1 MCRLYH
7 LCFLVAAVLLIG
19 CVNNP
24 QTAATRPGSI
34 SKSKQVART
43 KGTASRDGGSY
54 WAGDGVTGPAR
65 VKIDLGEQRAY
76 LFKGGQLVGVTN
88 ISTGRPGYRTPSGN
102 YSVLGKDINHVSGLY
117 GSFVDCDGRVVKSD
131 VAVRTDSAPAGAHF
145 SGASMPYF
153 IRFVGGI
160 GMHAGYLPGY
170 PASHGCVRLPREM
183 AGHFYNNVNTG
194 TPVDVIN

>member
-1 MCRLYH
+1 MCRLCL
-7 LCFLVAAVLLIG
+7 LCVLVAAVLLTG
-19 CVNNP
+19 CANN
-24 QTAATRPGSI
+24 QRTAATRIG
-34 SKSKQVART
+34 KSRQLALTTRT
-43 KGTASRDGGSY
+43 PSRNRGSY
-54 WAGDGVTGPAR
+54 WDDDGVTGPAR

-76 LFKGGQLVGVTN
+76 LFKGGQLVGATN
-88 ISTGRPGYRTPSGN
+88 ISTGRPGYRTPSGS
-102 YSVLGKDINHVSGLY
+102 YSVLNKDIDHVSGLY
-117 GSFVDCDGRVVKSD
+117 GSFVDGDDRVVMSD
-131 VAVRTDSAPAGAHF
+131 VGVRTDSAPPGTHF

-183 AGHFYNNVNTG
+183 AGHFYNNVSPG